1 MSGFSWVF
9 VRVIFVDNW
18 KLQIDFEGYFHN
30 DGILGQN
37 IKCGCLNIY
46 IVLQTKAFVPIAENK
61 SLDGVAYMFFAG
73 NNLNLYGLNG
83 CSISCFILPM
93 VLIHLGNASC

>member
-61 SLDGVAYMFFAG
+61 SLDGVASRDLI
-73 NNLNLYGLNG
+73 LNVA
-83 CSISCFILPM
+83 F
-93 VLIHLGNASC
+93 VLCRKQFESVCVKWLFY